1 MQYNVIILLF
11 TVCNSIKKE
20 EFEGGDGMLL
30 ANTFTK
36 AGKPPDNT
44 PAVKSF
50 KKLSLGFDGIEA
62 AGKQGDAKKAMA
74 EWNKTKS
81 LLETFLADVEMLSSL
96 ADPIYNWDWIYNIS
110 LFIIM

>member
-1 MQYNVIILLF
+1 VSVQSKRSIINHQCACRLYS
-11 TVCNSIKKE
+11 VKKE

-50 KKLSLGFDGIEA
+50 KKLLLTFDAIEA
-62 AGKQGDAKKAMA
+62 AGKKGDAKKALV
-74 EWNKTKS
+74 EWEKTKV
-81 LLETFLADVEMLSSL
+81 LLEAFLSDVELPSSL
-96 ADPIYNWDWIYNIS
+96 EDPIYK
-110 LFIIM
+110 L